1 MSEHE
6 QLQPRPK
13 HDPSEGFDYSEPRSG
28 SIWAFT
34 IISVLVLVVMIGA
47 LQQYFDKIWDEA
59 VYEKV
64 QAPPSEQLQSL
75 RNRDTWDLTH
85 YMYLDKKSGQ
95 VRIPLEEA
103 QQLFLKEA
111 AAGKPFYPGKPTLP
125 KKEEDQ
131 PPAAPGA
138 AAPGAPGAPAAAA
151 AAPAPA
157 APAPAK

>member
-6 QLQPRPK
+6 QLQPRAK

-34 IISVLVLVVMIGA
+34 IISVLVLVVVIGA

-64 QAPPSEQLQSL
+64 QAPPSEQLQTL

-103 QQLFLKEA
+103 QQIFLKEA
-111 AAGKPFYPGKPTLP
+111 AAGKPFYPGKATLP
-125 KKEEDQ
+125 KKEEDTAQ
-131 PPAAPGA
+131 PA
-138 AAPGAPGAPAAAA
+138 AAPGAPGAPAAPAE
-151 AAPAPA
+151 APA
-157 APAPAK
+157 AK